1 MPLVIICGFPSS
13 GKSTRAEQLVSY
25 LSTNFTDKKVIIIGD
40 KELSIDK
47 NIVYADSKNEKS
59 VRGSLKSEVDRHL
72 TKENVV
78 ILDSLNYIKGF
89 RYELFCITKYART
102 PHCLIHTD
110 ISPDGAKEWNK
121 TRPENER
128 YNEDILDALIMRFEP
143 PDSRNRWD
151 SPLFT
156 IQIGDELPGKEVCD
170 SLFHQKTPKPNMST
184 QNPPLRE
191 TEFLYEVSKMT
202 QDMISTILTSQKT
215 MITGDYV
222 TMPGTT
228 EKYVI
233 TQVLTLSQLRRF
245 RQQFLTYV
253 KSGTTANVE
262 DIPKTFLMFLN
273 KCIETC

>member
-13 GKSTRAEQLVSY
+13 GKSTRAQELVSY
-25 LSTNFTDKKVIIIGD
+25 LQENFPVREVISIGD

-47 NIVYADSKNEKS
+47 NIVYSDSKNEKS
-59 VRGSLKSEVDRHL
+59 VRGSLKSEVDRNL

-102 PHCLIHTD
+102 PQCVIHTD
-110 ISPDGAKEWNK
+110 ISPEGAKEWNK
-121 TRPENER
+121 NRAEEER
-128 YNEDILDALIMRFEP
+128 YSDDIIDALIMRFEP

-156 IQIGDELPGKEVCD
+156 IQVGDTLPGKEICD
-170 SLFHQKTPKPNMST
+170 ALFHQKTPKPNMST

-191 TEFLYEVSKMT
+191 TDFLYEVSKQT

-215 MITGDYV
+215 MIIGDYV

-228 EKYVI
+228 DKYII
-233 TQVLTLSQLRRF
+233 TQNLTLSQLRRI

-253 KSGTTANVE
+253 KSGTTAKIE
-262 DIPKTFLMFLN
+262 DIPKTFLLFLN
-273 KCIETC
+273 KCVETC